1 MKKMTDTNSGNLLLR
16 WSRRKLLAALEAEAN
31 VARPA
36 DTVREPAHGEEGEAE
51 EELRRLA
58 LRALFRK
65 PEFAVRDGLD
75 DYDGDY
81 TFFEARGEMPTQDIL
96 RALERAQKLPASA
109 LAEAADMENRL
120 ADQVDT
126 AHPTETDMNTAGE
139 NSVPESGA

>member
-1 MKKMTDTNSGNLLLR
+1 
-16 WSRRKLLAALEAEAN
+16 
-31 VARPA
+31 
-36 DTVREPAHGEEGEAE
+36 
-51 EELRRLA
+51 
-58 LRALFRK
+58 LRALFRE

-81 TFFEARGEMPTQDIL
+81 TFFEARGEILTQDIR
-96 RALERAQKLPASA
+96 RALERAGKT
-109 LAEAADMENRL
+109 LADAGGEVTSTENRL